1 MSLNIIKE
9 GQEGYGFLIENEGYY
24 DRVNKENTR
33 IIKEARNNPNKF
45 LENPVVYCVLQKY
58 GIENRNKRIYPKDV
72 LMNAVDGYMES
83 VKRRSALGSVDH
95 EDSTNISLRGD
106 TVGLLIEDIYWDG
119 ATAVGKVYLPITRAF
134 RETGAT
140 YNGADHIANYIFE
153 HNIMIGISSR
163 GVGEVKKQ
171 NGKTFVSDYDL
182 ICWDWVQLPSTIGA
196 WAYKTSDETVKH
208 IQKEQDYTTNGATL
222 NSKFQKLNSFLSKR

>member
-1 MSLNIIKE
+1 MNYNIITE
-9 GQEGYGFLIENEGYY
+9 GQEGFGMLIENDGFY
-24 DRVNKENTR
+24 DRVNKENVN
-33 IIKEARNNPNKF
+33 IIKEARNNPDKF
-45 LENPVVYCVLQKY
+45 LENPTVFCVLQKY

-72 LMNAVDGYMES
+72 LTKAIDSYMES
-83 VKRRSALGSVDH
+83 IDRRSSLGAVDH

-106 TVGLLIEDIYWDG
+106 SIGLLIEDIYWDG
-119 ATAVGKVYLPITRAF
+119 ATAVGKVLLPVTRAF
-134 RETGAT
+134 KETGAT

-163 GVGEVKKQ
+163 GVGEVKKSA
-171 NGKTFVSDYDL
+171 GKAFVTDYDL

-196 WAYKTSDETVKH
+196 WAYPNQSGTEKH
-208 IQKEQDYTTNGATL
+208 IQKEQEYKSSGATL